1 MLRGFAAAAAGIAFA
16 ATALFAQTPTPTPV
30 PEQPA
35 AAPAPAPAEPLA
47 AQNPEPTLSS
57 AAEVPPAPVHPPPTD
72 TRAMLDEI
80 GGCVESGKV
89 NVEID
94 LLEGSVPAVQKW
106 VVVTKGSPLAKI
118 SAEAAGGRIEKL
130 SFDVSNGTLL
140 VAGKGLRPKV
150 YVESLAFEDGK
161 GITEAKFHGKGIWRP
176 IVGIFRGIA
185 MSAVR
190 KLEFRTDIPSVLRG
204 EILAS
209 NSAAPPKKGAAPP
222 QATPTAEAAGS
233 APAPSP
239 TPGPSFLDLVAEAR
253 VSDSEFV
260 AFAGKPLGMGE
271 MVRFQTASHPKGG
284 APLRVSLDKAS
295 YAPARGDA
303 PTRIDAAGRMEGEI
317 ENGAVG
323 FGESHS
329 TFSTGELKGGKF
341 HIATDE
347 SGKFATQIS
356 ASRFAVELTSG
367 EFRLPAGT
375 EVGVG
380 PPSHVAFRDLQVAT
394 DGSYSALIDLDLSG
408 KVGRFARGGSVV
420 SASQVHLRTT
430 DARIADG
437 KATGDLDLDF
447 EYRLD
452 YMLVIH
458 YPMKEVGE
466 KKVLLTF
473 QGPFS
478 TRLHYEDAGKDS
490 GTVTGD
496 YAFKAPWPPIEQ
508 AALEVLKAKWSQDV
522 TPAVRHVNFDIE
534 PRHFSP
540 CGENC
545 FLLELE
551 VTAEK
556 KSGKKSLFRQICA
569 PQGRADLVIDTPT
582 RSFQL
587 KNIKLTTRCKGVV
600 GWFIN
605 LITPLLTKTY
615 TDMTLFQMPE
625 NLPFS
630 IEKVGTG
637 VNWVAIAGKV
647 NWSAEQQETSAS
659 QTRTSTQ
666 ERP

>member
-1 MLRGFAAAAAGIAFA
+1 MLRGFAAAVAGILFA
-16 ATALFAQTPTPTPV
+16 GTALFAQTPTPTPV
-30 PEQPA
+30 PEVPA
-35 AAPAPAPAEPLA
+35 AAPAPTPPPSESPA
-47 AQNPEPTLSS
+47 AQNPEPTPSS
-57 AAEVPPAPVHPPPTD
+57 ALEAPPAPVHPAPSD

-80 GGCVESGKV
+80 GGCVESGKL
-89 NVEID
+89 NVDVD
-94 LLEGSVPAVQKW
+94 LIEGQVPAAPKW
-106 VVVTKGSPLAKI
+106 VVQTKGAPHMKMATI
-118 SAEAAGGRIEKL
+118 AAQGRIERL
-130 SFDVSNGTLL
+130 NVSISDGTLL

-150 YVESLAFEDGK
+150 YLESVAFEDGK
-161 GITEAKFHGKGIWRP
+161 GVTDAKFRGKGIWRP
-176 IVGIFRGIA
+176 IVAIFHGLA

-204 EILAS
+204 EILAPKP
-209 NSAAPPKKGAAPP
+209 AAPAKKGAPP
-222 QATPTAEAAGS
+222 PRASPTPEAAAS
-233 APAPSP
+233 VPAPSP

-260 AFAGKPLGMGE
+260 AFAGKPLGVGE
-271 MVRFQTASHPKGG
+271 MVRFQTASHPQGG
-284 APLRVSLDKAS
+284 TPLRVSLDKAS
-295 YAPARGDA
+295 YVPARGDA
-303 PTRIDAAGRMEGEI
+303 PARIDAAGRIDGEI

-380 PPSHVAFRDLQVAT
+380 PPSRVAFRDLQVAT
-394 DGSYSALIDLDLSG
+394 DGSYSALVDLDLSG
-408 KVGRFARGGSVV
+408 KVGRFARSGSVV
-420 SASQVHLRTT
+420 SASNVHLRTT
-430 DARIADG
+430 GARIADG
-437 KATGDLDLDF
+437 KATGDLDLEF

-452 YMLVIH
+452 YTLVVH

-540 CGENC
+540 CGDNC
-545 FLLELE
+545 FLLELD

-556 KSGKKSLFRQICA
+556 KSGKKSLFRQICE
-569 PQGRADLVIDTPT
+569 PQGKADLVIDTPT

-615 TDMTLFQMPE
+615 NDMTLFQMPAD
-625 NLPFS
+625 LPFT
-630 IEKVGTG
+630 IEKVGAG
-637 VNWVAIAGKV
+637 AAWVAISGKV
-647 NWSAEQQETSAS
+647 DYQANASPHPATSAS
-659 QTRTSTQ
+659 SS
-666 ERP
+666 P